1 MTKAPCHGCGSTREH
16 PKGALC
22 IECRAKFA
30 QLELLEKQQKWAEG
44 LVPHTFRWGAHNEV
58 PYVMCFEDTGFG
70 DKNLSRRLQQAVY
83 EFCLEATVPD
93 ASEQAGTCLVRERG
107 GQYGDTSV
115 SDGRARLVSPRF
127 MELREKMLDL
137 AQQISTESYNGGL
150 RAGTNLL
157 GRLASGEV
165 TIGEFNEKS
174 EGIAVHK
181 ARKP

>member
-1 MTKAPCHGCGSTREH
+1 
-16 PKGALC
+16 
-22 IECRAKFA
+22 
-30 QLELLEKQQKWAEG
+30 
-44 LVPHTFRWGAHNEV
+44 
-58 PYVMCFEDTGFG
+58 
-70 DKNLSRRLQQAVY
+70 
-83 EFCLEATVPD
+83 
-93 ASEQAGTCLVRERG
+93 
-107 GQYGDTSV
+107 
-115 SDGRARLVSPRF
+115 VSPRF